1 MTPDEIR
8 GLLATARREI
18 QEEMKTI
25 HATLQTQIETIDART
40 REWYNQLNRT
50 FKLLLDLD
58 TEDYKAR
65 LRRETEE
72 TKEREERRKELDTV
86 LSAIRTDQQR
96 THDVLQRTRRMQLVF
111 LIAILFILTIVVS
124 LLVGS
129 YLL

>member
-25 HATLQTQIETIDART
+25 HATLQIQIETIDART